1 MGKIRFRFTV
11 FIIKLLI
18 KFMKLLG
25 FNATDTPGAIALKLY
40 PDILK
45 DIVPPKTVIA
55 ITGTNG
61 KTSTNNILSQT
72 LRNLGY
78 DVIDNGFGSNIHS
91 GIVSCLLTYCDF
103 KGVCHQDFA
112 CLEIDERSSI
122 RIYKNLHPDYLI
134 CTNLQRDSSKRNANV
149 EYIFDMINNYLPK
162 TTKLVLNG
170 DDLISSQL
178 GNGTN
183 QKVYFRLALQKDE
196 VCRDN
201 IIKDIVNCPK
211 CGSKLVWDFVRN
223 HSIGQGHCPNCDFA
237 SPKCK
242 YMTEKVENGI
252 VSFSCDGISHDYPLV
267 GYRTSDYYNETAILA
282 LLNEIGIDKEKLA
295 VALKNVKVPESRLK
309 QQVIN
314 GIEIVSILSKGM
326 NPVAITNSCDV
337 INKDKRRKA
346 VIMYLDDGHESK
358 YSSEMISYIYDIDFE
373 FLKDANISQILIG
386 GKRSVDYLV
395 RMLYGGLD
403 KDMISTSF
411 DPAHT
416 ADSLNVKDLEIVYIL
431 FDMYDIPNYEKIRDK
446 VVELCKGEGK

>member
-1 MGKIRFRFTV
+1 MEKLRFRLTV
-11 FIIKLLI
+11 FIVKFII

-40 PDILK
+40 PNIIK
-45 DIVPPKTVIA
+45 NIVPPKTVIA

-91 GIVSCLLTYCDF
+91 GITTCLLTHCDL

-134 CTNLQRDSSKRNANV
+134 CTNLQRDSTKRNANV

-162 TTKLVLNG
+162 STKLILNG

-178 GNGTN
+178 GKGIN
-183 QKVYFRLALQKDE
+183 QRVFFRVTLQE
-196 VCRDN
+196 NEICRDN
-201 IIKDIVNCPK
+201 IIKDIVVCPK
-211 CGSKLVWDFVRN
+211 CGSRLQWEFIRN
-223 HSIGQGHCPNCDFA
+223 HSIGQAHCPNCDFA
-237 SPKCK
+237 SEKCQ
-242 YMTEKVENGI
+242 YATEKVENGI
-252 VSFSCDGISHDYPLV
+252 VTFSNGAKTSQYPLV
-267 GYRTSDYYNETAILA
+267 GYRTSDFYNETAVLA
-282 LLNEIGIDKEKLA
+282 LLSELHIDEKKIA
-295 VALKNVKVPESRLK
+295 KALEQVEVPKSRLIK
-309 QQVIN
+309 ETVN
-314 GIEIVSILSKGM
+314 GIEIISILSKGM

-346 VIMYLDDGHESK
+346 VILNIDDTHDSK
-358 YSSEMISYIYDIDFE
+358 YSSEMITYIYEVDFE

-386 GKRSVDYLV
+386 GKRSIDYKL
-395 RMLYGGLD
+395 RLLYGGIESELIKTVYD
-403 KDMISTSF
+403 QS
-411 DPAHT
+411 HT
-416 ADSLNVKDLEIVYIL
+416 ADNLDMTGLEVVYIL
-431 FDMYDIPNYEKIRDK
+431 FDMYDIPTYKLLRNKVIEKAK
-446 VVELCKGEGK
+446 EVK